1 MFQIS
6 RLIIALSS
14 IAIGGWL
21 VPGQWPVGLA
31 TMIAGALSYPA
42 VGLANRLLGKR
53 GDDLLNGQSNGDIN

>member
-1 MFQIS
+1 M
-6 RLIIALSS
+6 
-14 IAIGGWL
+14 
-21 VPGQWPVGLA
+21 PGQWPVGLA